1 MNMRTYRRRR
11 PRKVVGS
18 LLTHLVLILLVLVIN
33 LPILSMIGT
42 AFKPLGE
49 AISTTSLLPRP
60 GHWSLENFVTVLR
73 FSDFPRNLLN
83 SLIVSVSVALI
94 CIIIAS
100 MSGYAISR
108 FRRLR
113 FFRWY
118 ATVLLIL
125 QIFPSVLLLLP
136 LFIIFSRLGLT
147 NSLVGLV
154 ICYTTLNLAFSIWM
168 MSSFFDTIPL
178 EIEDAGYVDGCTQF
192 QTFYRLVLPVS
203 LPGVATVG
211 IFAFINAWNEY
222 TMASILIKKPDYRT
236 MTLGLQQFVQQF
248 SSDWARLMAASTI
261 AIIPT
266 LVMLLFAQ
274 KYLESGMSAGSVK
287 G

>member
-1 MNMRTYRRRR
+1 MRKHGRL
-11 PRKVVGS
+11 KLKSAVS
-18 LLTHLVLILLVLVIN
+18 ALLRHAVLIVLVLSIN

-42 AFKPLGE
+42 ALKPKGE
-49 AISTTSLLPRP
+49 ALSTTNLLPAF
-60 GHWSLENFVTVLR
+60 GHWSLENFSTVLR

-83 SLIVSVSVALI
+83 SLVVSLSVALI
-94 CIIIAS
+94 CVLIGA

-108 FRRLR
+108 FRRIR
-113 FFRWY
+113 FFRWF
-118 ATVLLIL
+118 ATLLLIL

-136 LFIIFSRLGLT
+136 LYIIFSRLGLT
-147 NSLVGLV
+147 NSLMGLV

-168 MSSFFDTIPL
+168 MTSFFDSIST
-178 EIEDAGYVDGCTQF
+178 EMEDAGFVDGCTQF

-203 LPGVATVG
+203 LPGVATVA

-222 TMASILIKKPDYRT
+222 TMASILIKRPDYRT

-248 SSDWARLMAASTI
+248 TSDWARLMAASTL

-266 LVMLLFAQ
+266 IVMLLFAQ
-274 KYLESGMSAGSVK
+274 KYLESGMTAGSVK